1 MTEICSAIQLASK
14 STQLDG
20 ILGFTSEEAVSMDF
34 RYVLQH
40 FYFFSTECAW
50 PSHVRAKLHIDILWI
65 IYPYNF
71 CSWNS
76 RGDPRSC
83 IFDSAASIMLN
94 PTFVKL
100 VAYYDNEW
108 AYSTRMVGEW
118 CIECLDVLNLIDCN
132 SGILSSIYLNLIYV
146 IACTRICC
154 HSGVNAI
161 LFSFFTNYSGLICIK
176 LTSTSLSSINLT

>member
-1 MTEICSAIQLASK
+1 ML
-14 STQLDG
+14 LFF
-20 ILGFTSEEAVSMDF
+20 LF
-34 RYVLQH
+34 L
-40 FYFFSTECAW
+40 FSTECTRQLN
-50 PSHVRAKLHIDILWI
+50 VRAKLHTDILWI

-71 CSWNS
+71 ISWNS

-118 CIECLDVLNLIDCN
+118 CIECSIAFDLIDID
-132 SGILSSIYLNLIYV
+132 SGILSSFYFGLIYI
-146 IACTRICC
+146 IACTRTCC
-154 HSGVNAI
+154 HSVLNAI
-161 LFSFFTNYSGLICIK
+161 LFSFITNCSGLICIN
-176 LTSTSLSSINLT
+176 LTSIRLSWINHT